1 MKKTILSIIL
11 ICLSI
16 FSFGQYSILDSLI
29 LYYPFD
35 GNANDWSGYHFD
47 GTVSGASLTTDH
59 QGNANHAYSFDGVN
73 DYIDL
78 PNDPKLHPDFPFTI
92 AAWIKPEYN
101 STNPLFNIIGTEYTT
116 NHVYVGAWLN
126 VINQYLQASTA
137 NGGVIGNSSFCLY
150 RSSVLLSYNT
160 WYYVVGIYEGVASKK
175 IYINCMQDNTASIL
189 GSASTYVK
197 NLSLHG
203 SIGRYNAGN
212 PATRYA
218 KGIID
223 EVAIWNRAL
232 DPDEIPQL
240 CETDIWQIMQ
250 MKAEAVESQ
259 SFSIFPNPMTTKAEI
274 YFPNPNKEMH
284 TIKVYSISGQEI
296 VSWENINTE
305 VFSIERGNLANGM
318 YIVELYNT
326 LTNRSVFEKLI
337 LH

>member
-1 MKKTILSIIL
+1 MKKTSLIIILS
-11 ICLSI
+11 CLSI
-16 FSFGQYSILDSLI
+16 FSFAQYSILDSLI

-59 QGNANHAYSFDGVN
+59 QGNANHAYYFDGVN

-92 AAWIKPEYN
+92 AAWINPEY
-101 STNPLFNIIGTEYTT
+101 SSSNPNFQIVGTEYTT
-116 NHVYVGAWLN
+116 THTYNGTWIRVSSLTVSGGVG
-126 VINQYLQASTA
+126 
-137 NGGVIGNSSFCLY
+137 NGGGIGGQFHKSKYTNQTIQ
-150 RSSVLLSYNT
+150 YNN
-160 WYYVVGIYEGVASKK
+160 WYYVVAVFESISNIKV
-175 IYINCMQDNTASIL
+175 YINCVEDSGYYAGT
-189 GSASTYVK
+189 ASTYYK
-197 NLSLHG
+197 NTSLHG
-203 SIGRYNAGN
+203 SIGRFYTGN
-212 PATRYA
+212 PATIYS
-218 KGIID
+218 KGYID

-232 DPDEIPQL
+232 DTDEILQL

-250 MKAEAVESQ
+250 MKVEAEESQ

-296 VSWENINTE
+296 TSWENINTE

-326 LTNRSVFEKLI
+326 VTNRSVFEKLI
-337 LH
+337 IQ